1 MTSPHRQHQH
11 PHLYARLHCEWGRLA
26 HARSALAAARSWR
39 LEGEPNF
46 ESLDDLLRLAGY
58 GTIGDPTGG
67 DDVLRQLISIAQSDA
82 LAARVVLQRLL
93 PGLIGVGRRRGIAD
107 STGSGAVRNSD
118 DLLATAWTVIRTYP
132 IAHRPNYVAAGLLRE
147 IDYVA
152 YRLPYRRLARFVP
165 TPATTFEQRTAANI
179 SAGRNP
185 FNDSS
190 NADSSCVDSI
200 DTNPVGVNSLVTDS
214 FAADSFNDTSLTLQQ
229 VFAHARR
236 TGIDG
241 TQIDLLQRLAD
252 GASTADLAGER
263 HVTARTIRNH
273 RDATVRA
280 IRELAVAD
288 G

>member
-1 MTSPHRQHQH
+1 MTSLHRQHQH

-26 HARSALAAARSWR
+26 HARSALAVARSWR
-39 LEGEPNF
+39 LAGEPNF

-58 GTIGDPTGG
+58 GAIGDPTGG
-67 DDVLRQLISIAQSDA
+67 DDVLRQLISLAHSDA

-93 PGLIGVGRRRGIAD
+93 PGLIGVGRRRGVAD
-107 STGSGAVRNSD
+107 TTGIGAVRDSD

-190 NADSSCVDSI
+190 NADSSCVDS
-200 DTNPVGVNSLVTDS
+200 VVTDS
-214 FAADSFNDTSLTLQQ
+214 FAADAFDDTSLTLQQ
-229 VFAHARR
+229 VFEHARR
-236 TGIDG
+236 AGIDG
-241 TQIDLLQRLAD
+241 NQIELLQRLAD

-273 RDATVRA
+273 RDATVQA
-280 IRELAVAD
+280 LRELALAD